1 MGDFGVKDQGAFSP
15 LWRLFCEAVAA
26 IPTTGGAVTAL
37 LTMRVGI
44 VVAAV
49 LDVSWAV
56 NHDDV
61 KISLTSSMLSC
72 ELTIHCIYW
81 RKVFKNQLNAVYL
94 EFYFEHTVYFNVVNF
109 SIIKGDK
116 VNMLVFGLRR

>member
-15 LWRLFCEAVAA
+15 LWRLFCKAVAA

-37 LTMRVGI
+37 LTVIIGI

-61 KISLTSSMLSC
+61 RKISLTSSMLSC
-72 ELTIHCIYW
+72 ELLRQY
-81 RKVFKNQLNAVYL
+81 
-94 EFYFEHTVYFNVVNF
+94 TVY
-109 SIIKGDK
+109 IGEKC
-116 VNMLVFGLRR
+116 

>member
-15 LWRLFCEAVAA
+15 LWCLFCKAVAA
-26 IPTTGGAVTAL
+26 IPSTGGAVTAL
-37 LTMRVGI
+37 LTVIVGI

-61 KISLTSSMLSC
+61 RKISLTSSMQSC
-72 ELTIHCIYW
+72 EL
-81 RKVFKNQLNAVYL
+81 
-94 EFYFEHTVYFNVVNF
+94 
-109 SIIKGDK
+109 
-116 VNMLVFGLRR
+116 LRQYTLYIEEKC